1 MSVLGKVKTVL
12 NALVRR
18 GYWYDNVFLPDVRK
32 FQVYS
37 TFNTKVVNLGSTSA
51 VAAFDYS
58 GLPVKAANW
67 ALRRNPLAG
76 DWAVLR
82 NYASYLDRK
91 GSVVIIPLCP
101 FSVLSGDYEPF
112 DDRYYSVLY
121 ANTIPGYSYVHDM
134 QAQNKIG
141 NPIMHYP
148 WYAIFMDLWH
158 LCFKGIG
165 KTMSEEEM
173 VKDAENR
180 INGWLKE
187 FALKDFNTPL
197 SLWNKDNI
205 SSALE
210 YVQNI
215 LDFCRGRNITPV
227 LVVPPVYK
235 SLSNQ
240 FNKEAKELLFG
251 GFIHLAKEN
260 GVTIINYMTDPQFVN
275 ERRMF
280 QDSYLMNKNGAVAFT
295 KRLLTDLK
303 II

>member
-1 MSVLGKVKTVL
+1 MSVLGKVKTIL

-18 GYWYDNVFLPDVRK
+18 GYWYDNFFLPDARK

-82 NYASYLDRK
+82 NYSSYLDAK
-91 GSVVIIPLCP
+91 GSTVIIPLCP
-101 FSVLSGDYEPF
+101 FSALSGDYEPF
-112 DDRYYSVLY
+112 EDRYYSVLY
-121 ANTIPGYSYVHDM
+121 PSTIPGYSYVHNV
-134 QAQNKIG
+134 QAQDKIT

-148 WYAIFMDLWH
+148 WYGIFVDLWH
-158 LCFKGIG
+158 LCFKGNSKSLG
-165 KTMSEEEM
+165 EDDMA
-173 VKDAENR
+173 KDAKNR
-180 INGWLKE
+180 IYGWLKE
-187 FALKDFNTPL
+187 FAMEDFNTPL

-215 LDFCRGRNITPV
+215 IDFCRERNITAV
-227 LVVPPVYK
+227 LTVPPVYK
-235 SLSNQ
+235 TLSDK
-240 FNKEAKELLFG
+240 FSTEVKELLFG
-251 GFIHLAKEN
+251 GFEGIAKKN
-260 GVTIINYMTDPQFVN
+260 GVTFINYMTDSQFMN
-275 ERRMF
+275 ERTLFR
-280 QDSYLMNKNGAVAFT
+280 DSYLMNKNGARIFT
-295 KRLLTDLK
+295 KRILTDLK
-303 II
+303 LI